1 MFNILIGE
9 PLQLE
14 IRNLDPVGNEIDAK
28 DPNFVVAV
36 AAYHRLGAGSRG
48 VVYKVQFVRES
59 LVV

>member
-28 DPNFVVAV
+28 DPNFVVA
-36 AAYHRLGAGSRG
+36 AYHGLGAGSRG
-48 VVYKVQFVRES
+48 VVYKVQFVREN